1 MKLFLDNNLPPRL
14 AKALSALFTGLHEV
28 VALRDK
34 FPPNISDKDWITELS
49 REGGWTVLS
58 SDRRILKNPTERAA
72 LRSSN
77 LTAFFLTRSLANKTS
92 IEKQMIRIL
101 QLWDVMES
109 TVKNVQGG
117 AAYELPERSLKLRQL
132 PY

>member
-14 AKALSALFTGLHEV
+14 ARALSALFAGEHEI

-34 FPPNISDKDWITELS
+34 FPANISDKDWITKLNA
-49 REGGWTVLS
+49 EGGWTILS
-58 SDRRILKNPTERAA
+58 ADRRILRNPSEKMA
-72 LRSSN
+72 LRASG
-77 LTAFFLTRSLANKTS
+77 LTAFFFGSTLANKVG

-101 QLWDVMES
+101 QLWDAIET
-109 TVKNVQGG
+109 TVKTVQGG
-117 AAYELPERSLKLRQL
+117 AAYELPASSMKLRQL